1 MTLTEWILLG
11 ILVATAVNVAMN
23 AMQRRTVNNLNKGVT
38 ESRAKYLEWEKETRI
53 EELKTLAELAKGSEL
68 LAKVM
73 GEVKEVYPEIGK
85 EKRR

>member
-1 MTLTEWILLG
+1 MTLAEWLLLG

-23 AMQRRTVNNLNKGVT
+23 AMQRRTVNKLNEGVA

-68 LAKVM
+68 LTKVM
-73 GEVKEVYPEIGK
+73 GEIKEAYPEIAEGK
-85 EKRR
+85 K